1 MSATPTAATALEAL
15 WQVLVET
22 VEAANDIVVLG
33 QKSPTGATCDT
44 LARSCRDIATLA
56 HAAVVLARLAEPT

>member
-1 MSATPTAATALEAL
+1 MSASPTAPAALASL

-33 QKSPTGATCDT
+33 QQSPTGATCDT
-44 LARSCRDIATLA
+44 LARSCGDIATLA